1 MAHPPRRCG
10 GRGGPARVTEGG
22 WFVNVGLLGAGR
34 AAAVVAAATTE
45 HAALIGTCLDAG
57 LPVFCENPIAVVSEE
72 TEAVADRAEFSGAVV
87 QMGFQGRFDAG
98 YGEAKRLIDD
108 GTLGTLYSPRLT
120 AHDTDPPHEG
130 FIPGPGHIRGPLHT
144 RPGHPAMVDRHR
156 GRRDVRPRERWQA
169 LHVREVRRPPHRSR
183 SDTDNRRHGR
193 SPDDG

>member
-1 MAHPPRRCG
+1 M
-10 GRGGPARVTEGG
+10 
-22 WFVNVGLLGAGR
+22 NVGLLGAGR
-34 AAAVVAAATTE
+34 AATAAHEVGGGYETFEGVIGAGLGAAVVAAATTE
-45 HAALIGTCLDAG
+45 HAALIGACLDAG
-57 LPVFCENPIAVVSEE
+57 LPVFCENPIAVDCEE
-72 TEAVADRAEFSGAVV
+72 TEAVANRAEFSGAVV

-169 LHVREVRRPPHRSR
+169 LRVREVRRPPHRSR

>member
-34 AAAVVAAATTE
+34 AATVAQEVGWGYETVEGVIGAGLGAAVVAAATTE

-87 QMGFQGRFDAG
+87 QMGFQGRF
-98 YGEAKRLIDD
+98 
-108 GTLGTLYSPRLT
+108 
-120 AHDTDPPHEG
+120 
-130 FIPGPGHIRGPLHT
+130 
-144 RPGHPAMVDRHR
+144 
-156 GRRDVRPRERWQA
+156 
-169 LHVREVRRPPHRSR
+169 
-183 SDTDNRRHGR
+183 
-193 SPDDG
+193 